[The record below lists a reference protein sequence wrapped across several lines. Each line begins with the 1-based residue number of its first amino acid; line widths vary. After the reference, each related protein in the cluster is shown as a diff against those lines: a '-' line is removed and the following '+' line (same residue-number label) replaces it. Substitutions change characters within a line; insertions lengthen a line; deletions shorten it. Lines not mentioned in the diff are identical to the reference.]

1 MGNVNTIGNKYLGV
15 TDNSIMF
22 LTKGS
27 TNIMTR
33 LESSDENLYKF
44 FSVNDSGKKIMESI
58 DGSATINDFIKNF
71 CENYNLEY
79 ETNKGWIAA
88 FIMEMIQKKALK
100 LSEIPMDNS
109 KVLLQGS
116 EDTISPVH
124 ATIEITEK
132 CNLKCKHCYLEAGI
146 CKTSMIDYDR
156 FEKLVDEMVANHVLN
171 VEITGGEIFM
181 HPRVLDILKL
191 CYKKFAMLGILTNG
205 TIMTDEV
212 LELIAENKDRTVVNI
227 SIDAVDPDMHDE
239 FRGMKGSWK
248 ASCNTIR
255 RLADNSDTLLHETEH
270 LGDILKTEFTQ
281 KALDIEKKTIYQE
294 HLYRSS
300 TFSLDS
306 VNTALG
312 TVEEINNF
320 DLEKLKKA
328 RDIALQ
334 KYKLLFINPEPK
346 RLGKE
351 LKKAPVYRINDN
363 WYKNIVIT
371 HFENNGNSINI
382 RLKKDIYAELFVYA
396 LRILSMCSFDA
407 YEIEHLRSENFI
419 DIKLPFG
426 KEEFLKMIKDKD
438 KIFSRYILY
447 LSTMKV
453 YHQELAYCV
462 NNIGV
467 DFETHK
473 CFMNEWEEK
482 VIENF

>member
-212 LELIAENKDRTVVNI
+212 LELIAENKMTENMQADSVQSRQVGFVRCCLNKTQIYLFTKRRT
-227 SIDAVDPDMHDE
+227 
-239 FRGMKGSWK
+239 KY
-248 ASCNTIR
+248 
-255 RLADNSDTLLHETEH
+255 EH
-270 LGDILKTEFTQ
+270 
-281 KALDIEKKTIYQE
+281 QE
-294 HLYRSS
+294 DHSS
-300 TFSLDS
+300 TFTGS
-306 VNTALG
+306 G
-312 TVEEINNF
+312 
-320 DLEKLKKA
+320 
-328 RDIALQ
+328 
-334 KYKLLFINPEPK
+334 
-346 RLGKE
+346 
-351 LKKAPVYRINDN
+351 
-363 WYKNIVIT
+363 
-371 HFENNGNSINI
+371 NGYI
-382 RLKKDIYAELFVYA
+382 RLSIRFNELQHSSKHSWQMD
-396 LRILSMCSFDA
+396 LRH
-407 YEIEHLRSENFI
+407 Y
-419 DIKLPFG
+419 
-426 KEEFLKMIKDKD
+426 
-438 KIFSRYILY
+438 RYFRRWY
-447 LSTMKV
+447 SQV
-453 YHQELAYCV
+453 
-462 NNIGV
+462 
-467 DFETHK
+467 
-473 CFMNEWEEK
+473 
-482 VIENF
+482 

>member
-255 RLADNSDTLLHETEH
+255 RLADKGIKVRMASCISKDNMWEIDKLADLAVSLGASIFSFNFIEEFGRGSEFSKEKGIENAVEYDKYVRKIINDYKDIIPVIKEEDKSEMKLHENCGAGTRSVVIGADGYIRPCP
-270 LGDILKTEFTQ
+270 LSPKLRFMGNVLKDDF
-281 KALDIEKKTIYQE
+281 K
-294 HLYRSS
+294 
-300 TFSLDS
+300 S
-306 VNTALG
+306 V
-312 TVEEINNF
+312 F
-320 DLEKLKKA
+320 D
-328 RDIALQ
+328 
-334 KYKLLFINPEPK
+334 NPKIK
-346 RLGKE
+346 RLQE
-351 LKKAPVYRINDN
+351 IIPPDIR
-363 WYKNIVIT
+363 
-371 HFENNGNSINI
+371 NGCDPDC
-382 RLKKDIYAELFVYA
+382 K
-396 LRILSMCSFDA
+396 
-407 YEIEHLRSENFI
+407 
-419 DIKLPFG
+419 
-426 KEEFLKMIKDKD
+426 
-438 KIFSRYILY
+438 Y
-447 LSTMKV
+447 LANCTG
-453 YHQELAYCV
+453 C
-462 NNIGV
+462 
-467 DFETHK
+467 
-473 CFMNEWEEK
+473 
-482 VIENF
+482 

>member
-239 FRGMKGSWK
+239 FRGMNGSWK

-255 RLADNSDTLLHETEH
+255 RLADKGIKVRMASCISKDNMWEIDKLADLAVSLGASIFSFNFIEEFGRGSEFSKEKGIENAVEYDKYVRKIINDYKDIIPVIKEEDKSEMKLHENCGAGTRSVVIGADGYIRPCP
-270 LGDILKTEFTQ
+270 LSPKLRFMGNVLKDDF
-281 KALDIEKKTIYQE
+281 K
-294 HLYRSS
+294 
-300 TFSLDS
+300 S
-306 VNTALG
+306 V
-312 TVEEINNF
+312 F
-320 DLEKLKKA
+320 D
-328 RDIALQ
+328 
-334 KYKLLFINPEPK
+334 NPKIK
-346 RLGKE
+346 RLQEIIPPDIRNGCDPDCKY
-351 LKKAPVYRINDN
+351 LANCTGCYIKGIDKCKSNNMKCSWIT
-363 WYKNIVIT
+363 KN
-371 HFENNGNSINI
+371 
-382 RLKKDIYAELFVYA
+382 
-396 LRILSMCSFDA
+396 
-407 YEIEHLRSENFI
+407 HLEDVLEMFTE
-419 DIKLPFG
+419 D
-426 KEEFLKMIKDKD
+426 
-438 KIFSRYILY
+438 
-447 LSTMKV
+447 
-453 YHQELAYCV
+453 QE
-462 NNIGV
+462 
-467 DFETHK
+467 
-473 CFMNEWEEK
+473 
-482 VIENF
+482 